1 MLRQGARLVA
11 ASAAITLCARPSPS
25 SFTTAP
31 FIPRR
36 FAAADGAA
44 GNPHPVGSAADV
56 VCSPAVMVDKSP
68 DSDVMFSSVWRELV
82 AERGL
87 NHMVFPKEIVFLMGA
102 PASGKGTNTQ
112 FILQA
117 RGITAPPLTV
127 SKLLQQSQKLKEI
140 MDSGRMVD
148 DQTVTHVLLSTL
160 LDPRYSN
167 GVLVDGF
174 PRTPLQ
180 VDIVKQLRDHM
191 LELRA
196 SDPTKF
202 PRPIFRMTVLYV
214 DEGVSVERQIK
225 RGQNSEA
232 VRTMM
237 ADSGVG
243 VSGLEPRATDTDFAK
258 AKLRYNIFR
267 QHLPTL
273 VSLRKEFPFHMI
285 SGHGPQET
293 VRNRIL
299 RQFAYQSSLEL
310 DGKTFDLV
318 NSFPTV
324 KTLTANAR
332 QNLVRRLDSYTTT
345 QTPLFAQVM
354 EALRTE
360 FLPRIDQNAIS
371 GRVTV
376 QSSNPI
382 FQNPVAVNI
391 ALDVLSERG
400 FRATYDFWIER
411 IPERIDPTTYQVIN
425 SFVHRGSFEIR
436 FEFVHIR
443 YTDESWVDLEDQ
455 Q

>member
-1 MLRQGARLVA
+1 MGGGGGIKA
-11 ASAAITLCARPSPS
+11 A
-25 SFTTAP
+25 
-31 FIPRR
+31 
-36 FAAADGAA
+36 
-44 GNPHPVGSAADV
+44 
-56 VCSPAVMVDKSP
+56 
-68 DSDVMFSSVWRELV
+68 
-82 AERGL
+82 
-87 NHMVFPKEIVFLMGA
+87 
-102 PASGKGTNTQ
+102 
-112 FILQA
+112 
-117 RGITAPPLTV
+117 PLTV
-127 SKLLQQSQKLKEI
+127 SKLLQDSPMLKDI

-160 LDPRYSN
+160 LNPRYSN

-174 PRTPLQ
+174 PRTPAQ
-180 VDIVKQLRDHM
+180 VEIVKRLRDHM

-196 SDPTKF
+196 SDPSTF
-202 PRPIFRMTVLYV
+202 PRPVFRMTVLYV
-214 DEGVSVERQIK
+214 DEAVSVERQIK
-225 RGQNSEA
+225 RGLNSEA

-237 ADSGVG
+237 EDSGVG
-243 VSGLEPRATDTDFAK
+243 EATMAPRATDTDIAK
-258 AKLRYNIFR
+258 ARLRYNIFR

-285 SGHGPQET
+285 SGSGPQET

-310 DGKTFDLV
+310 DVKTFDMV

-324 KTLTANAR
+324 KILTANAR
-332 QNLVRRLDSYTTT
+332 QNLVRRLDGYTTS
-345 QTPLFAQVM
+345 QPQLFTQVM

-376 QSSNPI
+376 QSSNPL
-382 FQNPVAVNI
+382 FQNPTAVNI

-411 IPERIDPTTYQVIN
+411 IPERIDPSTYQVIN

-443 YTDESWVDLEDQ
+443 YTDDNWVDLEDQ